1 MHMHSLKRSH
11 STTTTSTIQAPST
24 TNNDYVYLYRG
35 KNTIIAKIEQVVL
48 IMQKGLNKIVKGWVC
63 RNGRKGEKLLLCKK
77 EVVEMAQMMSN
88 DRKGQKILSNDKK
101 GRYDNCHCP
110 WKMIFFHEDT

>member
-35 KNTIIAKIEQVVL
+35 IIAKIEQVGL

-77 EVVEMAQMMSN
+77 EVVEMAQ
-88 DRKGQKILSNDKK
+88 
-101 GRYDNCHCP
+101 
-110 WKMIFFHEDT
+110 KM